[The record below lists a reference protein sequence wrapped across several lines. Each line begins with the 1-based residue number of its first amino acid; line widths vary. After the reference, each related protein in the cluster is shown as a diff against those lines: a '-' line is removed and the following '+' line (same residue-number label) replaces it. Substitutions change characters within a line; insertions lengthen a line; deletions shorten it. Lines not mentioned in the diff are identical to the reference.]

1 MSEKQLM
8 VILALIGIVAFTA
21 WVVHQS
27 IPSAP
32 PAPAKNAATRP
43 AGNSQRPHQ
52 FAHAPVSAARAQR
65 RPQDENRFDFV
76 ALPMTTAR
84 R

>member
-8 VILALIGIVAFTA
+8 IILALIGIVAFTA

-27 IPSAP
+27 IPSTP

-43 AGNSQRPHQ
+43 AGSFQRPHQ
-52 FAHAPVSAARAQR
+52 FAHAPVSAARTQR
-65 RPQDENRFDFV
+65 RPQDENRFDFA